1 MCAKSGN
8 LVEPNGKEGGFSKD
22 NWGDYIVKGAGGTAD
37 RLVRRSTFFKA
48 RILTL
53 SDAHWE
59 KIMESTGSFINEKKF
74 QKPGPLPESV
84 LVLEDSLEQQQ
95 HYNEALH
102 DPMFD

>member
-8 LVEPNGKEGGFSKD
+8 LVESSGKEGGFSKD

-53 SDAHWE
+53 SEKHWE
-59 KIMESTGSFINEKKF
+59 KIMESAGSFINEKKL
-74 QKPGPLPESV
+74 QKLLPEPAVV
-84 LVLEDSLEQQQ
+84 LDNSLEQEQQ
-95 HYNEALH
+95 YNEALH